1 MTLAG
6 KRALVTGASKGI
18 GAGIALALARGGADV
33 ALNYY
38 RDEAGAERAAGEIRA
53 LGRKA
58 AALGADV
65 AKVADCRRLVQAA
78 AGALGGLDILV
89 NNAGVTLWEDFFATD
104 EAHWDA
110 TLDTN
115 LKGVFFCTQ
124 AAARIM
130 REQRWG
136 RVVNIS
142 SGASRSAFKRATPY
156 SASKGG
162 LNMLTMGLALELG
175 PYGVT
180 VNAVAPGA
188 ILIERTSHELPDY
201 AGTFAA
207 AAPLGRVGHPEDVAG
222 AVLYYCSDAASYVTG
237 QVFWVDGGLFLRSG
251 NSGDRNQSPED
262 EPAERADA
270 Q

>member
-18 GAGIALALARGGADV
+18 GAGIATALAAAGADV
-33 ALNYY
+33 AVNYRSD
-38 RDEAGAERAAGEIRA
+38 RDGAEAVVREIA
-53 LGRKA
+53 SLGRTA
-58 AALGADV
+58 VALGADV
-65 AKVADCRRLVQAA
+65 GQVAECRRLVTEAA
-78 AGALGGLDILV
+78 DALGGLDILV
-89 NNAGVTLWEDFFATD
+89 NNAGITLWEDFFATD

-115 LKGVFFCTQ
+115 LKGMFFCTQ
-124 AAARIM
+124 AAARVM
-130 REQRWG
+130 RAHGGG

-156 SASKGG
+156 NASKGG
-162 LNMLTMGLALELG
+162 VNMLTVGLAVELG
-175 PYGVT
+175 PYGIT
-180 VNAVAPGA
+180 VNGVGPGA

-207 AAPLGRVGHPEDVAG
+207 ATPIGRVGYPEDIAG
-222 AVLYYCSDAASYVTG
+222 AVLYLCSDAAAYVTG

-251 NSGDRNQSPED
+251 GFGNANQNAP
-262 EPAERADA
+262 P